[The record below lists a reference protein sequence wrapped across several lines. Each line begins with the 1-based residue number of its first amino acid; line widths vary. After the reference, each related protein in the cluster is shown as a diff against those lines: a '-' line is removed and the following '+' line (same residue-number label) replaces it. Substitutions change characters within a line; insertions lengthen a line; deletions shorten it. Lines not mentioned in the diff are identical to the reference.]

1 MLHTQICRLRAQLAQ
16 GPEALDG
23 SGAFRYLAIDVPPLP
38 LLPWLAAQT
47 LHPKLYWSSK
57 DDIEEAAAIGCCH
70 QIQQRDQLPELV
82 SQLRGGLVR
91 FYGGLA
97 FTPQLASWPDFGDCR
112 LLLPRLELR
121 RRQNHYQLICFLH
134 LPDASHWQQQY
145 RLASETLQALE
156 PGTPAIRQS
165 NPILTRSDQ
174 PDRHLW
180 QQLVEQVTDAEFQ
193 RHTAKVVLSRATRL
207 HCRNPIDPWP
217 LLADWQYHNPNC
229 FQFAF
234 HFGGQRTFIG
244 CSPERLF
251 KRKGRALITEAL
263 AGTSLRSD
271 SQEEESRLA
280 RLLLTDDKIRRENAL
295 VVDDIVQRL
304 APLCDDIGIAPA
316 SILKLLHVQHL
327 KHRINGYLNDSASD
341 ADLLA
346 SLHPT
351 PAVGGTPRK
360 RALAFICRHEPY
372 DRGWYAGACGYLSE
386 QRSEFCVAIR
396 SALIDH
402 RAIQLFAGAGIVNG
416 SDAEQEWQELNTKIH
431 TLISLLEG

>member
-1 MLHTQICRLRAQLAQ
+1 MLQTQIRRLRDQLKQ

-23 SGAFRYLAIDVPPLP
+23 CGAFRYLAIELPPLS

-57 DDIEEAAAIGCCH
+57 DDIEEAAAIGCCY
-70 QIQQRDQLPELV
+70 QIQHREQLPELV
-82 SQLRGGLVR
+82 NQLRGEVVR

-121 RRQNHYQLICFLH
+121 RRQNRYQLICFLY
-134 LPDASHWQQQY
+134 LPDHGHWRQQY
-145 RLASETLQALE
+145 QLVCDTLQAIE
-156 PGTPAIRQS
+156 AAEPAIQRA
-165 NPILTRSDQ
+165 NAILSRSDQ

-180 QQLVEQVTDAEFQ
+180 QQLVEQVTDTTFQ

-207 HCRNPIDPWP
+207 RCRDPIDPWP
-217 LLADWQYHNPNC
+217 LLAAWQDHNPNC

-271 SQEEESRLA
+271 CPEEERRLS
-280 RLLLTDDKIRRENAL
+280 RLLLTDAKIRRENAL
-295 VVDDIVQRL
+295 VVDDIRRRL
-304 APLCDDIGIAPA
+304 TSLCDDIEVAPA

-327 KHRINGYLNDSASD
+327 KHRINGYLKESANDAE
-341 ADLLA
+341 LLA

-351 PAVGGTPRK
+351 PAVGGTPREL
-360 RALAFICRHEPY
+360 ALDFICRHEPY

-402 RAIQLFAGAGIVNG
+402 SEIQLFSGAGIVSG

-431 TLISLLEG
+431 TLMTLLEG